1 MYTVEPQVTVLE
13 MDPHLFVSCSSDEK
27 EISTYSAEEQIA
39 WDKDPGMVEASLTP
53 IIVDMP

>member
-1 MYTVEPQVTVLE
+1 MTVLE